1 VNFRVLEKS
10 IWVLEKSWKF
20 VSEKGYKPCATP
32 RWVGQRSYCPIYS
45 VSILTTCFKDS
56 KTKSNKA
63 RKEIP
68 KKLAGGKSKGKCAP
82 DQGSGATLG
91 VLGYPN

>member
-1 VNFRVLEKS
+1 
-10 IWVLEKSWKF
+10 
-20 VSEKGYKPCATP
+20 
-32 RWVGQRSYCPIYS
+32 

-68 KKLAGGKSKGKCAP
+68 KKPAGGKSKGKSAP